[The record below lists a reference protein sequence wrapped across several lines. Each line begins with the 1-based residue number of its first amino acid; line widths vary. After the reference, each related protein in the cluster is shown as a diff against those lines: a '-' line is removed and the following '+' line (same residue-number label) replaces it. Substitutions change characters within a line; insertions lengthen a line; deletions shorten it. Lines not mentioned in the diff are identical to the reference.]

1 MGERGS
7 EVNLLSLIYFLIV
20 LGILVL
26 VHEFGHFITAKKLGV
41 RVERFAIG
49 FGPKLWS
56 IKKGETEYLICA
68 IPLGGYVKM
77 AGDEPGENIKGH
89 EWEFL
94 SRSVFDRFKILLA
107 GPLLNYILAFLIFS
121 IIFMFGSPTLTNEVG
136 SLFKDY
142 PAEKQ
147 GILVGDKILSID
159 GKNVKYWE
167 DLTEIIHTHTAGPM
181 KLSIER
187 AGKISEKEITPIV
200 REMKDIFGKSTRI
213 ALIGIAP
220 SQKIEKVRY
229 GFISSFYMGFK
240 KLIQL
245 TYITYKAL
253 WSVLTGSLSVKESM
267 TGPIGIFVI
276 TGEAAKMGLIY
287 LFHLMAILSASLAI
301 FNLLPFPVL
310 DGGHIFF
317 LALEKIMGKPLPMK
331 TQEIVTNI
339 GISLLIL
346 LTIFIF
352 YNDIIKFGVVDKVLK
367 LFKH

>member
-1 MGERGS
+1 MGKRGS
-7 EVNLLSLIYFLIV
+7 EVNLLSLIYFLVV
-20 LGILVL
+20 LGVL
-26 VHEFGHFITAKKLGV
+26 VMIHEFGHFITAKKVGV
-41 RVERFAIG
+41 RVERFSIG

-77 AGDEPGENIKGH
+77 AGDEPGENIKG
-89 EWEFL
+89 EKWEFL
-94 SRSVFDRFKILLA
+94 SRSIFDRFKIIFA

-136 SLFKDY
+136 SLLKNY

-147 GILVGDKILSID
+147 GILVGDKILSVD
-159 GKNVKYWE
+159 GKSVKYWE
-167 DLTEIIHTHTAGPM
+167 DLTEVIHRHTEAPM
-181 KLSIER
+181 KLSLER
-187 AGKISEKEITPIV
+187 SGKVIEKEITPIV
-200 REMKDIFGKSTRI
+200 REAKDIFGKKTKV

-220 SQKIEKVRY
+220 SQRIEKVRY
-229 GFISSFYMGFK
+229 GFVPSFYMGFK
-240 KLIQL
+240 KLVQL

-276 TGEAAKMGLIY
+276 TGEAAKLGLIY

-310 DGGHIFF
+310 DGGHIMF
-317 LALEKIMGKPLPMK
+317 LALEKLRGKPLSLK
-331 TQEIVTNI
+331 AQEIITNI

-352 YNDIIKFGVVDKVLK
+352 YNDIIKFGVVDKIIK
-367 LFKH
+367 LFKR